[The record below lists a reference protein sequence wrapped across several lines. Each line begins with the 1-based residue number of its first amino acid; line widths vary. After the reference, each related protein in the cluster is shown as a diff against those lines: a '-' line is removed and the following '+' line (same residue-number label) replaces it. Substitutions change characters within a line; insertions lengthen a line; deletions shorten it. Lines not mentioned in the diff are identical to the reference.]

1 MLMIFLG
8 LQRMFQPN
16 VQQKA
21 VQKAAEKEKTD
32 VAAGDTDASMEDGD
46 PKRPLEVVP
55 PADPKQ
61 ALEKVI
67 TLGSMDPTK
76 GYRLLVTATTR
87 GGGIER
93 IEFVDEKKHDR
104 FRYRALE
111 HRGGYLGYLGW
122 RPTSGGVLVTTV
134 PIDSPASLATSSQTS
149 GALLVG
155 DVISAI
161 NDTPVRSYDAVQ
173 SVLKEIKPGKDVQLA
188 VTRLVEG
195 QPQQLTFK
203 ATLSQPPLDVLRTH
217 ENLAEQV
224 PGNLQRLSCLTTLAS
239 VNGQEIPI
247 GMRTMKGLE
256 KTLRDDWEMVPLT
269 VDGGQGVE
277 FRMPLGDSL
286 KDMGVDAD
294 LVLVKRYRLYPV
306 AADAKDK
313 AAADADAYSLDFE
326 TTVENRNGKAVE
338 LSIRHEALAGVTL
351 EGWWYSVKV
360 SPYFFKG
367 AGLRDVRFR
376 TAQGFDSIVMAR
388 DIYTRELKTPQEQ
401 GLFVNPGQDLAARTL
416 EHVGLDAQYFAAAV
430 LPHPDAPEG
439 LANLKQAGTKAVAN
453 VTKIV
458 ASQVQAVNTAIWF
471 DTANKT
477 VEPGASVSTR
487 YRVFAGPKDHA
498 MLTHYKLD
506 DFLYYGWIP
515 WVAKPLGWIL
525 HFFYAIVRNYGVA
538 IIMLTVL
545 VRACMFPIGRAAA
558 INGQKMSEMQPEMKR
573 INEEYKDDMQK
584 RAAAMQELYKRHNFK
599 PLSGCLPAFI
609 QLPILTG
616 LYRCLSVD
624 ISLRQEPLIPGLSWC
639 SNLAGPDMLLDWS
652 TWMPEIIAGRGTGY
666 LGPYF
671 NLLPVITITLFLVQ
685 QKVLMPKSDD
695 EQMRMTQNMMQIMTV
710 VMGVLFFK
718 VPSGL
723 CIYFITSSIW
733 SLAERQL
740 VKRLIPPRPAGSSS
754 ASSPSSKPAP
764 KPPASGSKDNR
775 KTNDSSNK
783 DGKTKDGKSK
793 DGKSKPSRW
802 SELRELLE
810 KPAVKSRTHRRDD
823 KKR

>member
-1 MLMIFLG
+1 MLLIFVG
-8 LQRMFQPN
+8 LQRMFIPN
-16 VQQKA
+16 APPKA
-21 VQKAAEKEKTD
+21 VDKVAQKAAEKEKAD
-32 VAAGDTDASMEDGD
+32 IAAGDEDNSKTDGD
-46 PKRPLEVVP
+46 PKKPLEVAP
-55 PADPKQ
+55 PPDPNQ

-67 TLGSMDPTK
+67 TLGSMDPKK
-76 GYRLLVTATTR
+76 GYRLLVTATSR

-93 IEFVDEKKHDR
+93 IELVDEKKEDR

-122 RPTSGGVLVTTV
+122 RPTSGGVLITTV
-134 PIDSPASLATSSQTS
+134 PNDSPASMASSSQTT
-149 GALLVG
+149 GALAVG
-155 DVISAI
+155 DVLSKI
-161 NDTPVRSYDAVQ
+161 NETDVRSYDAIQ
-173 SVLKEIKPGKDVQLA
+173 RVLKDIKPGKEVQLA
-188 VTRLVEG
+188 ITRLVDG
-195 QPQQLTFK
+195 QPQRLTFK

-217 ENLAEQV
+217 ENLAEQI
-224 PGNLQRLSCLTTLAS
+224 PGNLQRLSCLTTLSAI
-239 VNGQEIPI
+239 NAQEIPI
-247 GMRTMKGLE
+247 GMRSMKGLE
-256 KTLRDDWEMVPLT
+256 NTLRDHWEMVPLQ
-269 VDGGQGVE
+269 VDGGQGIE
-277 FRMPLGDSL
+277 FRLPLTNAL
-286 KDMGVDAD
+286 KDQGIDAD
-294 LVLVKRYRLYPV
+294 LVMVKRFRLYPV
-306 AADAKDK
+306 AANAQDP

-326 TTVENRNGKAVE
+326 TTVENRSGKPVE
-338 LSIRHEALAGVTL
+338 LSVRHEALAGVTL

-376 TAQGFDSIVMAR
+376 TAEGFDSIVMAR

-401 GLFVNPGQDLAARTL
+401 GLIVDAGQPSAARTL
-416 EHVGLDAQYFAAAV
+416 QHIGLDAQYFAAAI

-439 LANLKQAGTKAVAN
+439 LTDLKQAGTDVVAN
-453 VTKIV
+453 VTKVV
-458 ASQVQAVNTAIWF
+458 ASQVQAINTAIWF
-471 DTANKT
+471 DTAPKT
-477 VEPGASVSTR
+477 VEPGASLSTR
-487 YRVFAGPKDHA
+487 YRVFAGPKDQA
-498 MLTHYKLD
+498 MMSHYKLD

-538 IIMLTVL
+538 IILLTVL
-545 VRACMFPIGRAAA
+545 VRGCMFPIGRAAA

-573 INEEYKDDMQK
+573 INDEYKDDMQK
-584 RAAAMQELYKRHNFK
+584 RAAAMQELYKKHNFK

-624 ISLRQEPLIPGLSWC
+624 ISLRQEPLIPGLAWC

-652 TWMPEIIAGRGTGY
+652 TWMPDIIAGRGTGY

-671 NLLPVITITLFLVQ
+671 NILPVITIVLFLVQ
-685 QKVLMPKSDD
+685 QKVLMPKTND
-695 EQMRMTQNMMQIMTV
+695 EQMQMTQNMMQIMTV

-740 VKRLIPPRPAGSSS
+740 VKRLIPPKPPGSTTV
-754 ASSPSSKPAP
+754 ATPP
-764 KPPASGSKDNR
+764 KPTAKPSNSNSKENR
-775 KTNDSSNK
+775 KSNDTSNK
-783 DGKTKDGKSK
+783 DPKA
-793 DGKSKPSRW
+793 KPSRW

-823 KKR
+823 KKKR

>member
-1 MLMIFLG
+1 MLLIFVG
-8 LQRMFQPN
+8 MQRLFIPN
-16 VQQKA
+16 VPPQAAQKA
-21 VQKAAEKEKTD
+21 VEKAAEEERKDLE
-32 VAAGDTDASMEDGD
+32 AGDVDSKKIDGD
-46 PKRPLEVVP
+46 PKKPDVIP
-55 PADPKQ
+55 PPDPKQ

-67 TLGSMDPTK
+67 TLGSMDPAK

-93 IEFVDEKKHDR
+93 IELVDEKKADR
-104 FRYRALE
+104 FRYQALE

-134 PIDSPASLATSSQTS
+134 PVDSPAFLATSTQTS
-149 GALLVG
+149 GPILVG
-155 DVISAI
+155 DVLSSID
-161 NDTPVRSYDAVQ
+161 NTDVHSYDAVQ
-173 SVLKEIKPGKDVQLA
+173 RVLKDIKPGKEVELA
-188 VTRLVEG
+188 ITRLIDG
-195 QPQQLTFK
+195 KAQQLTFK

-239 VNGQEIPI
+239 VNSAEIPI
-247 GMRTMKGLE
+247 GMRSMKGLE
-256 KTLRDDWEMVPLT
+256 NTLRDHWEMLPLE
-269 VDGGQGVE
+269 VAGGQGVE
-277 FRMPLGDSL
+277 FRLPLADAL
-286 KDMGVDAD
+286 KVTGVDAD

-313 AAADADAYSLDFE
+313 ATADADAYSLDFE
-326 TTVENRNGKAVE
+326 TTVENRSGQAVDVS
-338 LSIRHEALAGVTL
+338 LRHEALAGVTL

-360 SPYFFKG
+360 SEHFFKG
-367 AGLRDVRFR
+367 AGVRDVRFR
-376 TAQGFDSIVMAR
+376 TAQGFDRIVMAR
-388 DIYTRELKTPQEQ
+388 DIFTRELKNPKDQ
-401 GLFVNPGQDLAARTL
+401 GLFVDSGQDLAARTL

-430 LPHPDAPEG
+430 LPHPDAPDG
-439 LANLKQAGTKAVAN
+439 LTDLKQAGTKIVAN
-453 VTKIV
+453 PTKIV
-458 ASQVQAVNTAIWF
+458 SSQVQAVNTAVWF
-471 DTANKT
+471 DTATKSIQ
-477 VEPGASVSTR
+477 PGASMSTR
-487 YRVFAGPKDHA
+487 YRIFAGPKDQN
-498 MLTHYKLD
+498 MLAHYKLD

-525 HFFYAIVRNYGVA
+525 HFFYAIVRNYGLA

-573 INEEYKDDMQK
+573 INEEFKEDMQK
-584 RAAAMQELYKRHNFK
+584 RAAAMQELYKKHNFK

-624 ISLRQEPLIPGLSWC
+624 ISLRQEALIPGLSWC

-652 TWMPEIIAGRGTGY
+652 SWMPEIIGGRGTGY

-671 NLLPVITITLFLVQ
+671 NILPVITIILFLVQ

-695 EQMRMTQNMMQIMTV
+695 EQMKMTQNMMQIMTV
-710 VMGVLFFK
+710 VMGVMFFK

-740 VKRLIPPRPAGSSS
+740 VKRLLPPRPASSTTVT
-754 ASSPSSKPAP
+754 APPPKPAP
-764 KPPASGSKDNR
+764 KSNNGNTRDSGR
-775 KTNDSSNK
+775 KSSDNK
-783 DGKTKDGKSK
+783 DAKA
-793 DGKSKPSRW
+793 KPSRW
-802 SELRELLE
+802 SEIRELLE
-810 KPAVKSRTHRRDD
+810 KPAVKSRTHRKDD
-823 KKR
+823 KKKR